1 LELGQRDIADGK
13 VCFAV
18 RHDGSKGSF
27 LRASAVDDV
36 RAKLL
41 RIMEEMNQSA
51 WKRLSTAV
59 ATIESLQDPPKKIL
73 RFGWC
78 GSEECGREIETR
90 TELKIL
96 GTPYQK
102 EEFHGKC
109 LVCGKETDKA
119 TYAAR
124 AM

>member
-1 LELGQRDIADGK
+1 

-18 RHDGSKGSF
+18 RHDAAKGSF
-27 LRASAVDDV
+27 PRANVVDDV
-36 RAKLL
+36 RSKLNE
-41 RIMEEMNQSA
+41 IMKTMNENA

-59 ATIESLQDPPKKIL
+59 VTIDSLENPPKKIL

-78 GSEECGREIETR
+78 GEESCGREIETK

-96 GTPYQK
+96 GTPYNK
-102 EEFHGKC
+102 EEFHGRC